1 MRAAAAR
8 LTLPTEQHDPR
19 RTEIM
24 AQKKAIIRQL
34 QGITFAAKSDSNHWV
49 MMDGSPAFGGSSAG
63 SSPKELV
70 LMALGG
76 CTASDVVSILGKKR
90 APVSNVEVRLT
101 ANVTEEHPQ
110 VFTDIHIEYVIY
122 GDGVKAEDVERAI
135 ELSTT
140 KYCAVSM
147 MLRPAMKITHS
158 HSIQPAVPAANATVE
173 AR

>member
-1 MRAAAAR
+1 
-8 LTLPTEQHDPR
+8 
-19 RTEIM
+19 M
-24 AQKKAIIRQL
+24 AQKKAIVRQL

-49 MMDGSPAFGGSSAG
+49 VMDGAPAFGGSSAG
-63 SSPKELV
+63 SSPKEMV
-70 LMALGG
+70 LMGLGG

-90 APVSNVEVRLT
+90 APVSGVEVRLT
-101 ANVTEEHPQ
+101 ANVSEAHPQ
-110 VFTDIHIEYVIY
+110 VFTDVHIEYVVF

-147 MLRPAMKITHS
+147 MLRPAMNITHS
-158 HSIQPAVPAANATVE
+158 YSIQPAVTAATAPAE

>member
-1 MRAAAAR
+1 
-8 LTLPTEQHDPR
+8 
-19 RTEIM
+19 M
-24 AQKKAIIRQL
+24 AKKTAVVRQL

-63 SSPKELV
+63 ASPKELV
-70 LMALGG
+70 LMGLGG
-76 CTASDVVSILGKKR
+76 CTASDVVSILNKKR

-110 VFTDIHIEYVIY
+110 VFTDVHVEYRIY
-122 GDGVKAEDVERAI
+122 GDGVNAADVERAI

-140 KYCAVSM
+140 KYCSVSM
-147 MLRPAMKITHS
+147 MLKPAMKITHS
-158 HSIQPAVPAANATVE
+158 YAILPAATAAPAPAE